1 MENPGQAS
9 SFIYV
14 PLEMGP
20 DKKKARIYRALQ
32 SLGESNPSLKIENLL
47 S

>member
-1 MENPGQAS
+1 ME
-9 SFIYV
+9 I
-14 PLEMGP
+14 
-20 DKKKARIYRALQ
+20 KKKAWKTKPFQ